1 VWEALA
7 VGGSGLYPLAEGEDA
22 GAAEQRRC
30 LSYCAVALMAEADVV
45 MTAITGT
52 DPSLPAFRFIADPL
66 LHHPDAH
73 SFTSSPAS
81 MTHLEWSGSGLS
93 AIKTSATHQFNPL
106 QYGHLVGS
114 AIILS
119 VVIFVS
125 PLLLVVYS

>member
-1 VWEALA
+1 MWEALA

-73 SFTSSPAS
+73 SFTSLGCLQLVYAHS
-81 MTHLEWSGSGLS
+81 
-93 AIKTSATHQFNPL
+93 HQC
-106 QYGHLVGS
+106 QE
-114 AIILS
+114 
-119 VVIFVS
+119 VIDT
-125 PLLLVVYS
+125 